1 MINLVLV
8 GAGKWAIEC
17 WAPLLT
23 EFSGEF
29 TVRAVVDPHPGRALT
44 ATQALH
50 LPDRCAYADLST
62 ALADHSE
69 ISAGVVVASPEEHA
83 GTILDLARRG
93 IDILTEKPL
102 VTTPQ
107 DAHRLAAALPPTD
120 VKLAVMQNYRYQA
133 RIQALRQAI
142 GTCDLGALHYMVARF
157 AADYREPGSWDVGD
171 AHTMDHP
178 LLVEGAIHH
187 LDMIR
192 YLTGRDVQAVS
203 AVTANPPGSSF
214 AGDCVAGL
222 LLHLSGGA
230 FALYE
235 ATLQAAGTQNR
246 WRNESYRLEF
256 ARGALTCDATQV
268 TLTRDGH
275 PEPVP
280 ARADPDMFAGH
291 RRLLSAFAAWLNGGP
306 PVETTLT
313 DNLRSLAVVF
323 AAIEAANGGTTITV
337 TPPQPQAVQETPIAS
352 HPPAPVGS
360 PPVRAGSGSH
370 PEPMA

>member
-1 MINLVLV
+1 VINLVLV

-44 ATQALH
+44 ATRALH
-50 LPDRCAYADLST
+50 LPDRSAYADLST
-62 ALADHSE
+62 ALADQPE

-83 GTILDLARRG
+83 GSILALAQRG
-93 IDILTEKPL
+93 IHVLTEKPL
-102 VTTPQ
+102 VTTLQ
-107 DAHRLAAALPPTD
+107 DAQRMAAVLPTTG

-133 RIQALRQAI
+133 RIQALRQAAS
-142 GTCDLGALHYMVARF
+142 TFDLGPLHYAVARF
-157 AADYREPGSWDVGD
+157 AADYRVPGSWDVGD

-203 AVTANPPGSSF
+203 AVATNPPGSSF
-214 AGDCVAGL
+214 TGDCVAGL
-222 LLHLSGGA
+222 LLHLTGGA

-246 WRNESYRLEF
+246 WRNEYYRLEF
-256 ARGALTCDATQV
+256 ASGALACDTNQV
-268 TLTRDGH
+268 TLTRDGNS
-275 PEPVP
+275 EPVP

-291 RRLLSAFAAWLNGGP
+291 RRVLSAFAAWLNGGP

-313 DNLRSLAVVF
+313 DNLRSLAIVF
-323 AAIEAANGGTTITV
+323 AAIEAANGGATVTV
-337 TPPQPQAVQETPIAS
+337 TPPQPQAVQQTPIAS
-352 HPPAPVGS
+352 HTSVPVGS
-360 PPVRAGSGSH
+360 PPVRTGSGR
-370 PEPMA
+370 PLN